1 MSEQDYEQLTLF
13 QAGFPVS
20 PSPLPA
26 SNEARRMTATSGQK
40 WLGLSKNSGPLGLL
54 EKMLLESLSWHSPIF
69 YLSWKPKDIG
79 QGHFLYQL
87 VLSEPDTEDTG
98 WQSWPTPTAADSYT
112 DRMKSTQQKPGSRH
126 SVNLSDA
133 VKMWPT
139 PRGNET
145 GCYQM
150 SGKNRDR
157 KTLTLTGMVKLY
169 NTPTAQ
175 ESKNSTLP
183 ESQIKRD
190 SLVGDVMWEM
200 FATPQARD
208 YRTGQSSRWEDKEHR
223 RRERPCISSSSYGT
237 TQSCLGGMADGISHW
252 LDGYWDVEPDIPRI
266 AKGIPNRVERLKG
279 LGNAVVPQQFY
290 PVLKAIVD
298 VERSRY
304 AGSI

>member
-26 SNEARRMTATSGQK
+26 SNEASRMTATSGQK

-69 YLSWKPKDIG
+69 YLSWKPKGIG

-98 WQSWPTPTAADSYT
+98 WQSWPTPTAADSYA

-133 VKMWPT
+133 VK
-139 PRGNET
+139 
-145 GCYQM
+145 
-150 SGKNRDR
+150 
-157 KTLTLTGMVKLY
+157 LY

-175 ESKNSTLP
+175 DAKNSALP
-183 ESQIKRD
+183 KSQIKRD
-190 SLVGDVMWEM
+190 SLVGDVMREM
-200 FATPQARD
+200 FTAPQARD

-223 RRERPCISSSSYGT
+223 SRNLNDQVAMFPTPRCGGSNSKSESGKKHGDLAAEIGGQLNPAWVEWLMGFPPGWTDIGT
-237 TQSCLGGMADGISHW
+237 
-252 LDGYWDVEPDIPRI
+252 
-266 AKGIPNRVERLKG
+266 
-279 LGNAVVPQQFY
+279 
-290 PVLKAIVD
+290 
-298 VERSRY
+298 
-304 AGSI
+304 